1 MLLRV
6 LIIIFIVLLI
16 IFVKNKKALFII
28 LGSIC
33 AALFVCWCVVVINHK
48 VVKKYTLEEITG
60 VNFSEIQEVILET
73 KKKKS
78 NYKEE
83 FLKEFEEIEFRD
95 KRYID
100 EIIREDIFKESPDGT
115 FSERKFTCLNKDG
128 KVLYRLDVKPG
139 GVIGKKY
146 IITVNEKESCFYN
159 LWFCIFG
166 RCKMIYVKEANV
178 EDVEKEYEAIAKMP
192 LDENQIYQWFL

>member
-60 VNFSEIQEVILET
+60 VNFSEIQEVVLDSDE
-73 KKKKS
+73 KKS

-83 FLKEFEEIEFRD
+83 FLKEFKELEVRD

-159 LWFCIFG
+159 L
-166 RCKMIYVKEANV
+166 
-178 EDVEKEYEAIAKMP
+178 
-192 LDENQIYQWFL
+192 

>member
-6 LIIIFIVLLI
+6 LIIIAIVLLI

-48 VVKKYTLEEITG
+48 LVKKYTLEEITG
-60 VNFSEIQEVILET
+60 VNFSEIQEVVLDSDENKI
-73 KKKKS
+73 
-78 NYKEE
+78 NYKED
-83 FLKEFEEIEFRD
+83 FFKEFKDTEFRD

-100 EIIREDIFKESPDGT
+100 EIIREDVFKESSNGT
-115 FSERKFTCLNKDG
+115 FSVRKFTCLDNEG
-128 KVLYRLDVKPG
+128 NVLYKLDVEPG
-139 GVIGKKY
+139 GVLGKKY

-178 EDVEKEYEAIAKMP
+178 EDIEKEYEAIAKMP
-192 LDENQIYQWFL
+192 LDENRIYQWFL